1 MRHQQILMKIGLNKF
16 ARRFTKMTTDDLK
29 YLGES
34 IGVRP
39 DPEGAPKTG
48 RPVGSRGPLPNVK
61 TMTKRELMSEV
72 GKRRKEL
79 KQAEDEKAIAPE
91 GGAPGAPGAPG
102 LDESAVGGF
111 IGWIIYGYVAPR
123 LGNHWKLEP
132 KEIEQAGHEC
142 APFVNKYAPYV
153 GKWQEEVRAMTWAVA
168 TFAPRWE
175 KTRELKAKAVHDQE
189 KAEVGLEGH
198 DKAT

>member
-1 MRHQQILMKIGLNKF
+1 
-16 ARRFTKMTTDDLK
+16 MTTEDLK
-29 YLGES
+29 DLGES

-39 DPEGAPKTG
+39 EPEGAPKTG
-48 RPVGSRGPLPNVK
+48 RPVGSRGPLPNIK

-72 GKRRKEL
+72 GRRRKEVR
-79 KQAEDEKAIAPE
+79 QPDDEKTLSPE
-91 GGAPGAPGAPG
+91 GTAPAVTA

-111 IGWIIYGYVAPR
+111 IGWIINGYVAPR
-123 LGNHWKLEP
+123 LGNHWKLDP

-153 GKWQEEVRAMTWAVA
+153 GKWQEEIRAMTWAVA

-175 KTRELKAKAVHDQE
+175 KTRELKA
-189 KAEVGLEGH
+189 EVGSEGH
-198 DKAT
+198 DKTT

>member
-1 MRHQQILMKIGLNKF
+1 
-16 ARRFTKMTTDDLK
+16 MTTEDLK
-29 YLGES
+29 DLGES

-39 DPEGAPKTG
+39 EPEGAPKTG
-48 RPVGSRGPLPNVK
+48 RPVGSRGPLPNIK

-72 GKRRKEL
+72 GKRRKDIKETG
-79 KQAEDEKAIAPE
+79 EEKTPTAPE
-91 GGAPGAPGAPG
+91 TTA

-111 IGWIIYGYVAPR
+111 IGWIINGYVAPR

-153 GKWQEEVRAMTWAVA
+153 GKWQEEIRAMTWAVA

-175 KTRELKAKAVHDQE
+175 KTRELKIQVEHDKV

-198 DKAT
+198 DKTA